1 MERTVQAT
9 PRKIASGTWCR
20 TEKFAALRYVSQHQ
34 DHESTPDAAKAGDD
48 RTKGSAVEAEAGVSL
63 KLAQDA
69 GDLLRAMRVCN
80 DRLSET
86 GMSVFERDQSLAEL
100 RSLKEKSWA
109 LMDCFWQ
116 TVRMDRKVRRLENS
130 EESNRKV
137 LEHGAAGWIAC

>member
-1 MERTVQAT
+1 MEKTVQAT

-20 TEKFAALRYVSQHQ
+20 TEKFAPLRYVSQHR
-34 DHESTPDAAKAGDD
+34 DYESAPDVEPGDELGQES
-48 RTKGSAVEAEAGVSL
+48 KVEAEAAVSP

-80 DRLSET
+80 DRLSESAIT
-86 GMSVFERDQSLAEL
+86 AFERDRSLVEL

-116 TVRMDRKVRRLENS
+116 TERMDRKAGRLENS
-130 EESNRKV
+130 EQSNRKV
-137 LEHGAAGWIAC
+137 LEQGAAGWIAC

>member
-34 DHESTPDAAKAGDD
+34 DHESVTAA
-48 RTKGSAVEAEAGVSL
+48 AEAGGERAQESAVSP

-80 DRLSET
+80 GRLSET
-86 GMSVFERDQSLAEL
+86 AITAFERNQSLAEL

-116 TVRMDRKVRRLENS
+116 TARMDRKAGRLENS